1 MPVSHRADSI
11 DRVLLEKGLITPEQ
25 LTQALQYQCRL
36 SPGQEMSLAEVV
48 VAMEFVTEA
57 ALKAALGNDIPEEDL
72 LLQALIKEGA
82 VQEDQ
87 LQLALQIRNEMHLEK
102 RVGTVLLE
110 MGQAT
115 KDTIETALK
124 HYYQKSAVK
133 PLAASAEGAQA
144 QHVPAPQTQTE
155 SPETSLPI
163 GQRLIRKGYIS
174 QDELKD
180 ALDYQ
185 QRLPRMLHKPLGEIL
200 IELGYLTRE
209 QLEEALSESQPQRA
223 LSLGEILV
231 KTQVLQPWQ
240 LSHAMALLDL
250 PEHAGK
256 KFGHLVLEL
265 GYARRPEIEAALK
278 DYYARNPA
286 K

>member
-1 MPVSHRADSI
+1 MLVSHRADSI
-11 DRVLLEKGLITPEQ
+11 DRVLLEKGLLTPEQ
-25 LTQALQYQCRL
+25 LTQALHYQCRL

-48 VAMEFVTEA
+48 VAMEFVSES
-57 ALKAALGNDIPEEDL
+57 ALKAALGDDAPEEDL

-115 KDTIETALK
+115 KDTIESALK
-124 HYYQKSAVK
+124 QYYQKSGVK
-133 PLAASAEGAQA
+133 PLAAAPAE
-144 QHVPAPQTQTE
+144 PAQTQAPPPKPDDTAE
-155 SPETSLPI
+155 LALPI
-163 GQRLIRKGYIS
+163 GQRLILKGYIS

-185 QRLPRMLHKPLGEIL
+185 QRLPRMLHKPLGEIMV
-200 IELGYLTRE
+200 ELGYLSRS
-209 QLEEALSESQPQRA
+209 QLEEVLAETPAQRP
-223 LSLGEILV
+223 LSLGDILV
-231 KTQVLQPWQ
+231 KTRVLQPWQ
-240 LSHAMALLDL
+240 LSHAMAMLDL

-256 KFGHLVLEL
+256 KFGHLIVEL

-278 DYYARNPA
+278 DYYARNPI